1 MEIGSLAD
9 WVSGIGSLA
18 AAVVALYVALDSQ
31 RIKLKGFCGHRVIV
45 GGGQPPIDV
54 LAISMTNT
62 SQRPTVVTNIGF
74 TFGALRWKKFGII
87 TSMQDVIS
95 HGIPKPLSDGE
106 TGNWNVDLGK
116 DEQWLK
122 DLAEQF
128 SVTRFAVA
136 TWKITV
142 HTSNGGTTT
151 LRPEKHLR
159 NALLKHVN
167 ARKNVS
173 I

>member
-1 MEIGSLAD
+1 
-9 WVSGIGSLA
+9 
-18 AAVVALYVALDSQ
+18 
-31 RIKLKGFCGHRVIV
+31 
-45 GGGQPPIDV
+45 
-54 LAISMTNT
+54 
-62 SQRPTVVTNIGF
+62 
-74 TFGALRWKKFGII
+74 
-87 TSMQDVIS
+87 MQDVIS

-167 ARKNVS
+167 ARKNVG